1 VTSGRYVD
9 VIVQVEVPNL
19 RQPFTY
25 AVPDRLDEPNP
36 LQSGDCVVVPFGR
49 QVMLGYVVQRRD
61 ALPDGVAVKA
71 VRDVLERVVGD
82 GANVPDSVMR
92 TARWVAREYVADL
105 AMSIRTAIPQLQSAR
120 IEQYYAWT
128 GRRSVESLAANQ
140 QDFASFISRA
150 KTPQTLKDAS
160 DALQVNVDRASV
172 NALIRIGA
180 IERNYQILPPKVTAR
195 SVMCVTLAVT
205 PDVAFAEANRR
216 RRRAKQ
222 QANALEMLAGL
233 PAHTPVSIVDALEAY
248 GIARAIWKRLET
260 DLLVEIAA
268 TPVDR
273 VPLVLTSAGK
283 RPDVLSPDQI
293 HALAVIGDESLSTT
307 QKPILLH
314 GVTGSGKTE
323 VYLATI
329 EKTLAAG
336 RTALV
341 LVPEIA
347 LTAQLM
353 GVFRGR
359 LGNRVAVL
367 HSALSDGERRDEWH
381 RIGAGKADVVVGAR
395 SAIFAPLS
403 NIGCIIV
410 DEEHEGSYKQES
422 GAPRYQARD
431 VALARARSTN
441 AAVILGSA
449 TPNVESY
456 FKATSGDYTL
466 AEMTVRPAGRPM
478 PYVEIIDQR
487 IKSGATGLQM
497 FSPSLLDAIS
507 ESLGAGQQAIV
518 FLNRRGFA
526 KYLLCRECGHV
537 PMCPN
542 CAVSLTLHHGAETLL
557 CHHCAYTLRTPD
569 TCPSCTGKRI
579 LSYGIGTERIEAE
592 LKGLF
597 PNARLLRMDR
607 DTVGNKDALPAMI
620 EQFRTREA
628 DILIGTQMVAKG
640 LDFPGVTCVGVVAA
654 DTSLHVPDFR
664 ASERTFQLLAQ
675 VSGRAGRGDVPGR
688 VMIQTFN
695 PDHVAI
701 QAAAQHDYGA
711 FYGAEIENRRELN
724 YPPFSRLC
732 NVIANHEDA
741 NTASGAAAEIATR
754 LRLHRGLT
762 VLGPAPCP
770 LSRVR
775 NKHRFHVLIKGPLD
789 DTLRQLVR
797 RELSAMPSDLRSML
811 MVDIDPQSV
820 V

>member
-1 VTSGRYVD
+1 

-25 AVPDRLDEPNP
+25 AVPDHLDHPLA
-36 LQSGDCVVVPFGR
+36 LQSGDCIVVPFVR

-61 ALPDGVAVKA
+61 ALPSGVAEKS

-82 GANVPDSVMR
+82 GASVPDSVMR

-120 IEQYYAWT
+120 IEQFYHWT
-128 GRRSVESLAANQ
+128 GLRDVLTVAQNQ
-140 QDFASFISRA
+140 VAFAEFISNA
-150 KTPQTLKDAS
+150 KAPQTLKDVSAALGTNIDKAS
-160 DALQVNVDRASV
+160 I

-180 IERNYQILPPKVTAR
+180 VQRNYQILPPKVTAR
-195 SVMCVTLAVT
+195 SVLCVTLSVT
-205 PDVAFAEANRR
+205 ADVAAAEATRR

-222 QANALEMLAGL
+222 QAVALEMLAGL
-233 PAHTPVSIVDALEAY
+233 PAHTPVSIVDALETH
-248 GIARAIWKRLET
+248 GIARTVWKRLEG
-260 DLLVEIAA
+260 DLLVAITP

-273 VPLVLTSAGK
+273 IPHVLTAAGK
-283 RPDVLSPDQI
+283 RPDVLSEDQL
-293 HALAVIGDESLSTT
+293 HALAVIENESLSSA

-456 FKATSGDYTL
+456 FKASCGDYTL

-487 IKSGATGLQM
+487 IKTGKTGLQM
-497 FSPSLLDAIS
+497 FSASLLDAIS
-507 ESLGAGQQAIV
+507 ESLGSGNQAIV

-557 CHHCAYTLRTPD
+557 CHHCAYTQRAPE

-579 LSYGIGTERIEAE
+579 LSYGIGTERIESE
-592 LKGLF
+592 LQGLF
-597 PNARLLRMDR
+597 PAARLLRMDR
-607 DTVGNKDALPAMI
+607 DTVANKDALPEMI

-664 ASERTFQLLAQ
+664 AAERTFQLLAQ

-695 PDHVAI
+695 PDHIAI

-732 NVIANHEDA
+732 NVIASHEDGNVA
-741 NTASGAAAEIATR
+741 AGAAAEFAARVR
-754 LRLHRGLT
+754 LQNGLT

-789 DTLRQLVR
+789 DTLRQVVR
-797 RELSAMPSDLRSML
+797 RELSAMSQEHRSML
-811 MVDIDPQSV
+811 MIDIDPQSV

>member
-1 VTSGRYVD
+1 
-9 VIVQVEVPNL
+9 
-19 RQPFTY
+19 
-25 AVPDRLDEPNP
+25 
-36 LQSGDCVVVPFGR
+36 VVPFGR

-61 ALPDGVAVKA
+61 TLPDGVAAKA
-71 VRDVLERVVGD
+71 VREVLERVAGD
-82 GANVPDSVMR
+82 GASVPDSVMR

-120 IEQYYAWT
+120 IEQFYRWT
-128 GRRSVESLAANQ
+128 GRRSVESLAASQ
-140 QDFASFISRA
+140 QDFASFLSRA
-150 KTPQTLKDAS
+150 KTPQTLKDVS
-160 DALQVNVDRASV
+160 DALHATVDRASV

-205 PDVAFAEANRR
+205 PDVAFAEAERR

-222 QANALEMLAGL
+222 QAFALDMLGGL
-233 PAHTPVSIVDALEAY
+233 PAHTPVSIVDALEGY
-248 GIARAIWKRLET
+248 GIARAIWKRLES
-260 DLLVEIAA
+260 DLLVEIA
-268 TPVDR
+268 PIPIDR
-273 VPLVLTSAGK
+273 IPAVLTSAGK

-293 HALAVIGDESLSTT
+293 HALSVIGDESLSQT

-336 RTALV
+336 CTALV

-456 FKATSGDYTL
+456 FKATSGAYTL

-487 IKSGATGLQM
+487 IKSGVTGLQM

-507 ESLGAGQQAIV
+507 ESLGSGHQAIV

-607 DTVGNKDALPAMI
+607 DTVGNKDALPLMI

-711 FYGAEIENRRELN
+711 FYGSEIENRRELN

-741 NTASGAAAEIATR
+741 NTASSAAAEIATR
-754 LRLHRGLT
+754 LRLHPGLT

-797 RELSAMPSDLRSML
+797 RELAAMPTDLRSML

>member
-1 VTSGRYVD
+1 M
-9 VIVQVEVPNL
+9 IVQVEVPNL

-25 AVPDRLDEPNP
+25 AVPDHLDKPLP

-49 QVMLGYVVQRRD
+49 QIMLGYVVQRRES
-61 ALPDGVAVKA
+61 LPDGVAEKS
-71 VRDVLERVVGD
+71 VRDVLERVIGD
-82 GANVPDSVMR
+82 GASVPDSVMR

-120 IEQYYAWT
+120 IEQFYSWT
-128 GRRSVESLAANQ
+128 GLRQVASLAPGQ
-140 QDFASFISRA
+140 VPFAEYLSKS
-150 KTPQTLKDAS
+150 KTPQTLKEIS
-160 DALQVNVDRASV
+160 TSLNVSV
-172 NALIRIGA
+172 DKSSINALIRIGA
-180 IERNYQILPPKVTAR
+180 IQRNYQILPPKVTAR
-195 SVMCVTLAVT
+195 TVMCVTLKVT
-205 PDVAFAEANRR
+205 SDVAAAEADRR

-222 QANALEMLAGL
+222 QAIALELLAGL
-233 PAHTPVSIVDALEAY
+233 PARTPVSIVDALETH
-248 GIARAIWKRLET
+248 GIARAVWKRLES

-268 TPVDR
+268 TPTDR
-273 VPLVLTSAGK
+273 IPLVLTAAGK
-283 RPDVLSPDQI
+283 RPDVLSADQL
-293 HALAVIGDESLSTT
+293 HALSVIENESRSSL

-329 EKTLAAG
+329 EKTLAEG

-456 FKATSGDYTL
+456 YKAKCGDYTL

-487 IKSGATGLQM
+487 IKSGVAGLQM
-497 FSPSLLDAIS
+497 FSAALLDAIS
-507 ESLGAGQQAIV
+507 EALGSGHQAIV

-542 CAVSLTLHHGAETLL
+542 CAVSLTLHHGVETLL
-557 CHHCAYTLRTPD
+557 CHHCAYTQRAPES
-569 TCPSCTGKRI
+569 CPSCNGKRI
-579 LSYGIGTERIEAE
+579 LSYGIGTERIESE

-597 PNARLLRMDR
+597 PSARLLRMDR
-607 DTVGNKDALPAMI
+607 DTVANKDALPTMI

-664 ASERTFQLLAQ
+664 AAERTFQLLAQ

-695 PDHVAI
+695 PEHVAI

-711 FYGAEIENRRELN
+711 FYGAEIENRRELS

-732 NVIANHEDA
+732 NVIASHEDA
-741 NTASGAAAEIATR
+741 NAAAGAAAEIATR
-754 LRLHRGLT
+754 LRLHNGLT

-775 NKHRFHVLIKGPLD
+775 NKHRFHVLVKGPLD

-797 RELSAMPSDLRSML
+797 RELASMSNEARAML

>member
-1 VTSGRYVD
+1 
-9 VIVQVEVPNL
+9 
-19 RQPFTY
+19 
-25 AVPDRLDEPNP
+25 
-36 LQSGDCVVVPFGR
+36 
-49 QVMLGYVVQRRD
+49 
-61 ALPDGVAVKA
+61 
-71 VRDVLERVVGD
+71 
-82 GANVPDSVMR
+82 
-92 TARWVAREYVADL
+92 
-105 AMSIRTAIPQLQSAR
+105 
-120 IEQYYAWT
+120 
-128 GRRSVESLAANQ
+128 
-140 QDFASFISRA
+140 
-150 KTPQTLKDAS
+150 
-160 DALQVNVDRASV
+160 
-172 NALIRIGA
+172 
-180 IERNYQILPPKVTAR
+180 
-195 SVMCVTLAVT
+195 
-205 PDVAFAEANRR
+205 
-216 RRRAKQ
+216 
-222 QANALEMLAGL
+222 
-233 PAHTPVSIVDALEAY
+233 
-248 GIARAIWKRLET
+248 
-260 DLLVEIAA
+260 
-268 TPVDR
+268 
-273 VPLVLTSAGK
+273 
-283 RPDVLSPDQI
+283 
-293 HALAVIGDESLSTT
+293 
-307 QKPILLH
+307 
-314 GVTGSGKTE
+314 
-323 VYLATI
+323 
-329 EKTLAAG
+329 
-336 RTALV
+336 
-341 LVPEIA
+341 
-347 LTAQLM
+347 
-353 GVFRGR
+353 
-359 LGNRVAVL
+359 
-367 HSALSDGERRDEWH
+367 
-381 RIGAGKADVVVGAR
+381 
-395 SAIFAPLS
+395 
-403 NIGCIIV
+403 
-410 DEEHEGSYKQES
+410 
-422 GAPRYQARD
+422 
-431 VALARARSTN
+431 
-441 AAVILGSA
+441 VILGSA

-466 AEMTVRPAGRPM
+466 TEMTVRPAGRPM

-487 IKSGATGLQM
+487 IKSGVTGLQM

-507 ESLGAGQQAIV
+507 ESLGAGHQAIV

-701 QAAAQHDYGA
+701 QAAALHDYGA

-741 NTASGAAAEIATR
+741 NTASGAADEIATR

-797 RELSAMPSDLRSML
+797 RELAAMPSDLRSML

>member
-1 VTSGRYVD
+1 MTADRFVD

-25 AVPDRLDEPNP
+25 AVPNRLDSPDP

-61 ALPDGVAVKA
+61 VLPQGVAVKS
-71 VRDVLERVVGD
+71 VREVLERVVGD
-82 GANVPDSVMR
+82 GASVPDSVMR

-120 IEQYYAWT
+120 IELFYRWT
-128 GRRSVESLAANQ
+128 GRRSVASLAPNQLAIAN
-140 QDFASFISRA
+140 FLSRA
-150 KTPQTLKDAS
+150 NTSQTLKDIS
-160 DALQVNVDRASV
+160 DAIGTTVDKASI
-172 NALIRIGA
+172 NALVRIDA
-180 IERNYQILPPKVTAR
+180 IQRDYQILPPKVTAR
-195 SVMCVTLAVT
+195 SVMAVTLTVT
-205 PDVAFAEANRR
+205 AEVASAEADRR

-222 QANALEMLAGL
+222 QAVALELLAGL
-233 PAHTPVSIVDALEAY
+233 PAHTPISIIDALEAY
-248 GIARAIWKRLET
+248 GIGRTVWKRLES
-260 DLLVEIAA
+260 DLLVSIAA
-268 TPVDR
+268 TSVDR
-273 VPLVLTSAGK
+273 IPLVMTAEGK
-283 RPDVLSPDQI
+283 RPDVLSSNQQ
-293 HALAVIGDESLSTT
+293 HALSIIDAPLPKVG

-353 GVFRGR
+353 SVFRGR

-441 AAVILGSA
+441 ATVILGSA
-449 TPNVESY
+449 TPGIESY
-456 FKATSGDYTL
+456 YRAVSGEYTL
-466 AEMTVRPAGRPM
+466 AEMTERPAGRPM

-487 IKSGATGLQM
+487 IKTGATGLTM
-497 FSPSLLDAIS
+497 FSATLLDAIS
-507 ESLGAGQQAIV
+507 ESLGSGHQAIV

-542 CAVSLTLHHGAETLL
+542 CAVSLTLHQGAETLL
-557 CHHCAYTLRTPD
+557 CHHCAYTMRAPE

-579 LSYGIGTERIEAE
+579 LSYGIGTERIESE
-592 LKGLF
+592 LRGLF
-597 PNARLLRMDR
+597 PDARLLRMDR
-607 DTVGNKDALPAMI
+607 DTVTNKDALPAMI

-664 ASERTFQLLAQ
+664 AAERTFQLLAQ

-695 PDHVAI
+695 PEHVAI

-711 FYGAEIENRRELN
+711 FYASEIENRRELS

-732 NVIANHEDA
+732 NVIASHEDA
-741 NTASGAAAEIATR
+741 NKAAGAAADFAAR
-754 LRLHRGLT
+754 MRVHDALS

-789 DTLRQLVR
+789 DMLRQLVR
-797 RELSAMPSDLRSML
+797 RELSGISGDHRAML

-820 V
+820 I

>member
-1 VTSGRYVD
+1 MKPGRFVD

-25 AVPDRLDEPNP
+25 AVPDFVDGQSPLD
-36 LQSGDCVVVPFGR
+36 SGDCVVVPFGR

-61 ALPDGVAVKA
+61 ALPQGVSAKS
-71 VRDVLERVVGD
+71 VRDVLERVIGD
-82 GANVPDSVMR
+82 GASVPDSVMR

-120 IEQYYAWT
+120 IELFYQWT
-128 GRRSVESLAANQ
+128 GRRTVDSLAQNHRSIAE
-140 QDFASFISRA
+140 ILSRSP
-150 KTPQTLKDAS
+150 TPQTLKDIS
-160 DALQVNVDRASV
+160 DAIGTTIDKASL
-172 NALIRIGA
+172 NAMVRLDA
-180 IERNYQILPPKVTAR
+180 ISKNYQILPPKVTAR
-195 SVMCVTLAVT
+195 NVLAVT
-205 PDVAFAEANRR
+205 LTVTAEVAIAEADRR

-222 QANALEMLAGL
+222 QATALELLAGL
-233 PAHTPVSIVDALEAY
+233 PSHTPVSIMDALEAY
-248 GIARAIWKRLET
+248 GIGRPVWKRLEN
-260 DLLVEIAA
+260 DLLVSIAP
-268 TPVDR
+268 TSVDR
-273 VPLVLTSAGK
+273 IPLVMTAEGK
-283 RPDVLSPDQI
+283 RPDVLSSDQQ
-293 HALAVIGDESLSTT
+293 HALSVIDAPLNADG
-307 QKPILLH
+307 QKPVLLH

-323 VYLATI
+323 VYLASI

-353 GVFRGR
+353 SVFRSR

-381 RIGAGKADVVVGAR
+381 RIGVGKADVVVGAR

-431 VALARARSTN
+431 VALARARSTD
-441 AAVILGSA
+441 ATVILGSA
-449 TPNVESY
+449 TPGIESY
-456 FKATSGDYTL
+456 YKSISGEYTL
-466 AEMTVRPAGRPM
+466 AEMTERPAGRPM

-487 IKSGATGLQM
+487 IKTGATGLKM

-507 ESLGAGQQAIV
+507 ESLGSGHQAII

-542 CAVSLTLHHGAETLL
+542 CAVSLTLHQGAETLL
-557 CHHCAYTLRTPD
+557 CHHCAYTIRTPT

-579 LSYGIGTERIEAE
+579 LSYGIGTERIESE
-592 LKGLF
+592 LRGLF

-607 DTVGNKDALPAMI
+607 DTVANKDALPTMI

-695 PDHVAI
+695 PDHIAI
-701 QAAAQHDYGA
+701 QAAAQHDYGS
-711 FYGAEIENRRELN
+711 FYTSEIENRRELL

-732 NVIANHEDA
+732 NVIASHEDINKA
-741 NTASGAAAEIATR
+741 AGAAADFASR
-754 LRLHRGLT
+754 MRVHGALT

-770 LSRVR
+770 LSKVR
-775 NKHRFHVLIKGPLD
+775 TKYRFHVLVKGPLD
-789 DTLRQLVR
+789 DTLRQLIR
-797 RELSAMPSDLRSML
+797 REIGGLPSEQRAML
-811 MVDIDPQSV
+811 MIDIDPQSV
-820 V
+820 I